1 MLKWAILFLGL
12 TASSTQAVVI
22 EKTTVQ
28 TSAKIPVVLVMPDK
42 IEGKIPAMV
51 LLHGSG
57 GMNLKHKMIYADEFA
72 KMGIATAIVDTFSP
86 RGIKNT
92 VTDQNSLTA
101 RDMAKDVI
109 QVMHGLA
116 HNPKIDGTKIGLMGF
131 SKGGT
136 ATMIAATPFLNDP
149 REAGFAL
156 FIAMYPSCNNFALH
170 PRTTGKPI
178 KLLIAGS
185 DKYVNPEYC
194 LEVVGALRANSANVS
209 TAVLPTAQHGWDVP
223 GPLHWSSPRG
233 ENYSQCKFVEV
244 TPRIWVE
251 SHSNIRVADAN
262 GPTKD
267 RKKALAKC
275 VTHGISGGYS
285 VEAAAKSMGLVKTYL
300 VELLK

>member
-1 MLKWAILFLGL
+1 
-12 TASSTQAVVI
+12 
-22 EKTTVQ
+22 
-28 TSAKIPVVLVMPDK
+28 MPDK
-42 IEGKIPAMV
+42 VEGKIPAMV

-57 GMNLKHKMIYADEFA
+57 GMNLKHKMIYANEFA

-109 QVMHGLA
+109 QVMHALA
-116 HNPKIDGTKIGLMGF
+116 ANPKIDGTKIGLMGF

-136 ATMIAATPFLNDP
+136 ATMLAATPFLNDP

-194 LEVVGALRANSANVS
+194 LDAANDLRSNGADVA

-223 GPLHWSSPRG
+223 GPPHWSNPRG
-233 ENYSQCKFVEV
+233 ENWSNCAFKEV
-244 TPRIWVE
+244 TPRVWIE
-251 SHSNIRVADAN
+251 SHSNIRVADAS

-267 RKKALAKC
+267 RKMALAKC

-285 VEAAAKSMGLVKTYL
+285 VEAAARSMELVKSYVIQIL
-300 VELLK
+300 R